1 MNYEICF
8 MVYACSC
15 LTLDLYEILQLE
27 AVRRLSAHG
36 EKRSHDVE

>member
-1 MNYEICF
+1 

-27 AVRRLSAHG
+27 AVHRFSEHG
-36 EKRSHDVE
+36 EKRSNDVDD